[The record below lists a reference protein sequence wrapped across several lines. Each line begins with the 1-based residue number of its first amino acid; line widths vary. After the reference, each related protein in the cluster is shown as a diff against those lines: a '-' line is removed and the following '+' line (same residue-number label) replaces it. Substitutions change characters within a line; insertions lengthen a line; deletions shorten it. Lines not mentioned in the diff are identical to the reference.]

1 MSYEKSAQLTER
13 EINHRLKKE
22 IVNAPIFLSSMV
34 GTSLGLVAAVLF
46 TTSNLFLPV
55 VIVAGVCAS
64 TMLGYITL
72 KTTVGKHKSMLKI
85 IEKVKVETEEE
96 RKIIQEQVQSGLI
109 KFEDKAG
116 LQQLD
121 QLKTK
126 FNSFNS
132 VLDLQFD
139 KDEVT
144 HMRYLTSG
152 EQLYFGAV
160 DNLRRLVILF
170 HSIEAI
176 NPQIIKKQLQGS
188 LDKVSEEAL
197 LKRLSIFDNAKEDM
211 SKVLSVNE
219 LVMTKLD
226 EVTRKLGSIQ
236 TREGLSNVRLDTA
249 LSEILHLINRTDKY
263 DIRNN

>member
-109 KFEDKAG
+109 AREEANNILKANEFLYPYIEKNLRVLLKKYPQKFQNK
-116 LQQLD
+116 QS
-121 QLKTK
+121 K
-126 FNSFNS
+126 F
-132 VLDLQFD
+132 LDLQD
-139 KDEVT
+139 
-144 HMRYLTSG
+144 
-152 EQLYFGAV
+152 
-160 DNLRRLVILF
+160 LV
-170 HSIEAI
+170 
-176 NPQIIKKQLQGS
+176 
-188 LDKVSEEAL
+188 
-197 LKRLSIFDNAKEDM
+197 LKN
-211 SKVLSVNE
+211 
-219 LVMTKLD
+219 
-226 EVTRKLGSIQ
+226 
-236 TREGLSNVRLDTA
+236 
-249 LSEILHLINRTDKY
+249 
-263 DIRNN
+263 